1 MAKFHLNKNF
11 RDNPLIFGDLQ
22 LIQIGRIHFEPGDV
36 MASHM
41 HNSWFELTIITDG
54 AGSVSTNGISTPVRR
69 GDIYLSYPRESHKIE
84 SSESSPL
91 KYDFFSFYTYSEE
104 YIGELEKIVE
114 YFTPYD
120 RVFSDERVAALV
132 CDAIL
137 EFINGG
143 DFSEELLHSLFKQIL
158 IFIIRSFKSRE
169 AKRIFYSVTEKEEL
183 CYQIMNYIDTH
194 IYTIT
199 SLEELGSTL
208 KYNYSYLSTV
218 FKKTT
223 GESISSYYQKKR
235 LDTARLLILENS
247 MKITEIAAA
256 LNYSSLYS
264 FSHAFK
270 EKYGCSPKLYFKM
283 QKEK

>member
-1 MAKFHLNKNF
+1 MAKFHLNKFF
-11 RDNPLIFGDLQ
+11 RDEPLIFADLT

-36 MASHM
+36 MRQHM
-41 HNSWFELTIITDG
+41 HGAWFELTIVTDG
-54 AGSVSTNGISTPVRR
+54 EGSVFTNGIATPVRR
-69 GDIYLSYPRESHKIE
+69 GDIYLSYPHELHKIE
-84 SSESSPL
+84 SSQEAPL
-91 KYDFFSFYTYSEE
+91 KYDFFSFFTDSDQYKSE
-104 YIGELEKIVE
+104 LKKITE
-114 YFTPYD
+114 YFSPYN
-120 RVFSDERVAALV
+120 RVFADERIGALV

-137 EFINGG
+137 EFIDTK
-143 DFSEELLHSLFKQIL
+143 DFRSELLYSIFKQIL
-158 IFIIRSFKSRE
+158 IYILRSFKSRE
-169 AKRIFYSVTEKEEL
+169 TKRIFYNVSRPDEL

-199 SLEELGSTL
+199 RLEELAKVV

-223 GESISSYYQKKR
+223 GESISSYYQRKR
-235 LDTARLLILENS
+235 LDTARLLIIENS

-270 EKYGCSPKLYFKM
+270 EMYGCSPKHYLKANLL
-283 QKEK
+283 E